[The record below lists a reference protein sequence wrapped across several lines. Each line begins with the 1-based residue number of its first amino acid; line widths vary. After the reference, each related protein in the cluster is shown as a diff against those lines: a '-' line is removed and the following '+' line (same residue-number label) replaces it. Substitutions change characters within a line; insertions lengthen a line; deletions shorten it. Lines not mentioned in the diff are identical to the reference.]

1 MRKRV
6 FQIAVSTLVI
16 CAAFWLAL
24 RNLDTGEVVRLIAG
38 VKLGWV
44 GLFLPV
50 MLLGHFLRAV
60 RWRMLLAKEAM
71 RPPLF
76 TLFTGVMLGYAMNM
90 VVPRLGEVSRPVY
103 VARKLGIRSGMLI
116 GTILLERL
124 VDVIYL
130 VALFLFVAFVLLR
143 DPSHLPQVFGTDSLH
158 TFWLVLFV
166 IAAAAVPS
174 IFWLALRHSDALEA
188 RIPTDRPIF
197 RKAFGA
203 LTSFS
208 EGIASVGSIPS
219 WPLFLLCS
227 FGIWFC
233 YILMTLIPLG
243 MLDLDIRYGLGLK
256 ASTVITLVSSI
267 GILIPTPGGLGTY
280 HLFVQQAMH
289 LLYGVL
295 PAEGFTYATVNHGVT
310 ALLILGLTPLMLW
323 IDKNSGA
330 FAQRGR
336 DHVP

>member
-1 MRKRV
+1 MKKRV
-6 FQIAVSTLVI
+6 IQIAISTLLV

-24 RNLDTGEVVRLIAG
+24 RNLDAGEVVDLIAS

-44 GLFLPV
+44 ALFVPV
-50 MLLGHFLRAV
+50 MLGGHFLRAV
-60 RWRMLLAKEAM
+60 RWRMLLAKEAI

-130 VALFLFVAFVLLR
+130 VALFLFVAFALVSDPSVLAKVFGSDSLPTVWLTLIPLAALAVPVAFWLLLR
-143 DPSHLPQVFGTDSLH
+143 Y
-158 TFWLVLFV
+158 
-166 IAAAAVPS
+166 
-174 IFWLALRHSDALEA
+174 SDALLA
-188 RIPTDRPIF
+188 RIPADRPF
-197 RKAFGA
+197 LRKAVDVV
-203 LTSFS
+203 TSFS
-208 EGIASVGSIPS
+208 EGIASVRSVPS
-219 WPLFLLCS
+219 WPLFVLCS
-227 FGIWFC
+227 FGIWFS
-233 YILMTLIPLG
+233 YILMTFIPLS
-243 MLDLDIRYGLGLK
+243 MLDLGPRYGLGLQ

-289 LLYGVL
+289 LLYGVF
-295 PAEGFTYATVNHGVT
+295 PAEGLTYATVNHGVT
-310 ALLILGLTPLMLW
+310 ALFILGLTPVMLW
-323 IDKNSGA
+323 IDKNVGA
-330 FAQRGR
+330 VAQRGP